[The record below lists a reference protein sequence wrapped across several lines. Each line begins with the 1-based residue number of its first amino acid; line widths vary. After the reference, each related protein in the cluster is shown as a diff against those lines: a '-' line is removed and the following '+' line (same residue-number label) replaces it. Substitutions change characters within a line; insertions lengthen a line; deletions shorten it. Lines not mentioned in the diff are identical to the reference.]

1 MSNHSTPF
9 KDFLLTSDMTKC
21 KNKKCKDRLS
31 CYRYMGKPDKYW
43 QFYFTKN
50 DKYNKEECEHYHPY
64 YIWRDFT
71 GKPYLLSDITDR
83 HLLAIIIHLYE
94 RYINGETTII
104 GYIKEF
110 SKEARKRKLIK

>member
-1 MSNHSTPF
+1 
-9 KDFLLTSDMTKC
+9 
-21 KNKKCKDRLS
+21 
-31 CYRYMGKPDKYW
+31 MGKSNRYW
-43 QFYFTKN
+43 QSYFTKN

-64 YIWRDFT
+64 YVWRDFT
-71 GKPYLLSDITDR
+71 GKSYLLKDITNN

>member
-1 MSNHSTPF
+1 MSNHNTPF
-9 KDFLLTSDMTKC
+9 KDFLLTFDMTKC

-31 CYRYMGKPDKYW
+31 CYRYMGKPNRYR
-43 QFYFTKN
+43 QSYFTKN
-50 DKYNKEECEHYHPY
+50 NKYNKEECEYYHPY
-64 YIWRDFT
+64 YILYDLA
-71 GKPYLLSDITDR
+71 GKPYLLKDIADS

-94 RYINGETTII
+94 RYVSGETTII